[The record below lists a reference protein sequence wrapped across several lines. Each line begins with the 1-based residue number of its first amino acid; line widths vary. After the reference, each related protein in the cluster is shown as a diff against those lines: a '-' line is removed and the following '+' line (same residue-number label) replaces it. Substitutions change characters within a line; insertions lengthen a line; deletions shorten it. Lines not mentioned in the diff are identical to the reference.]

1 MDISERNQAIYTLVH
16 GGIDVEKIAKRFD
29 ISKTMVRKIYQQQ
42 ASKKVNG
49 DPDIPE
55 IDKMC
60 RIFQWREQDRG
71 KLQSILHKHGY
82 TNFNDAWIWTDTDIF
97 KKIPEIGPKSIC
109 IIWLAQ
115 RIRRD

>member
-16 GGIDVEKIAKRFD
+16 GGIDVGKIAKRFD

-82 TNFNDAWIWTDTDIF
+82 TNFDNKWLVTKIDEF
-97 KKIPEIGPKSIC
+97 RKIPRIGPNGIA

-115 RIRRD
+115 QMRDD